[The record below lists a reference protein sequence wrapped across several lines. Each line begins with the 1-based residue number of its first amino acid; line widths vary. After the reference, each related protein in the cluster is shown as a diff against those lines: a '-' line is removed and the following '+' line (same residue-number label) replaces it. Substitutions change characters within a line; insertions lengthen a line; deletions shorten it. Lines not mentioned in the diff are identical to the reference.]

1 MLTTKEAQRVLQ
13 GAQSKA
19 ESMGVKVAISIVDP
33 RGDLI
38 TMVRL
43 DGSPY
48 RTVVISSAKAVASAF
63 FGVPSGALAERAQ
76 TPVVQSLIQIEGGH
90 LTPHQGALPIIRD
103 GQVIGAIGTSG
114 ALSNEDED
122 IGQAGIDLL

>member
-1 MLTTKEAQRVLQ
+1 MLTTTEAQRILHA
-13 GAQSKA
+13 AQSKA

-43 DGSPY
+43 DGAPY
-48 RTVVISSAKAVASAF
+48 RTVVISRGKAVASAF
-63 FGVPSGALAERAQ
+63 FGVPSGSLAERAQ
-76 TPVVQSLIQIEGGH
+76 TPVVQSLVQIEGGH
-90 LTPHQGALPIIRD
+90 LTPHQGALPIIKD
-103 GQVIGAIGTSG
+103 GEIIGAIGTSG

-122 IGQAGIDLL
+122 IGQTGIDAL

>member
-1 MLTTKEAQRVLQ
+1 MLTTKVAQRVLQ

-48 RTVVISSAKAVASAF
+48 STVVISRAKAVASAF